1 MASHSEEKI
10 KQLVQPAIEDL
21 GCEFWGCEYLPV
33 SGKQTLRIYIDKPEG
48 VTVDDC
54 ADVSYEVSGI
64 LDVEDPIS
72 GAYNLEISSPGL
84 DRPLM
89 TPEHFE
95 RYTGDKV
102 SVRSHSP
109 IMGRKN
115 FKGTLIDVTAE
126 GIEIEVDGEVYAIP
140 FEEIDKANLIP
151 QF

>member
-1 MASHSEEKI
+1 MASHLEEKI